1 MTELT
6 MERRFTARLADVW
19 AMWTNAQE
27 IEKWWGPNGFGVRVR
42 ALDLRVGGVLDYVMV
57 AQDPAMVD
65 YLRANDMPSETPV
78 TLTFT
83 EVTPMTRLAWR
94 HVVDFIPDHPPY
106 DTDHVLDLTQDGDA
120 VHLRVS
126 IGRMHDAVWTERSR
140 KGWEEELNKLVALFA
155 ARVG

>member
-19 AMWTNAQE
+19 AMWTTAQE

-65 YLRANDMPSETPV
+65 YLRADAKCLDHSIAIP
-78 TLTFT
+78 
-83 EVTPMTRLAWR
+83 PM
-94 HVVDFIPDHPPY
+94 
-106 DTDHVLDLTQDGDA
+106 
-120 VHLRVS
+120 S
-126 IGRMHDAVWTERSR
+126 
-140 KGWEEELNKLVALFA
+140 VALRSA
-155 ARVG
+155 LVPCRAVAVESSA

>member
-1 MTELT
+1 MNELT
-6 MERRFTARLADVW
+6 MERQMTARLADVW
-19 AMWTNAQE
+19 ALWTDPQE
-27 IEKWWGPNGFGVRVR
+27 IEQWWGPNGFGVRVR

-65 YLRANDMPSETPV
+65 FMQANNMPTETPV

-83 EVTPMTRLAWR
+83 EVTPMTRLGWR

-106 DTDHVLDLTQDGDA
+106 DTDHLLELTQVGDA

-126 IGRMHDAVWTERSR
+126 IGRMHDALWTERSR
-140 KGWEEELNKLVALFA
+140 KGWEEELNKLVALVA
-155 ARVG
+155 ARGD